1 MNREVAASFYEE
13 ELIKVSYIAPITIL
27 KDEEPMFTVKTM
39 PNLPKKLLPPK
50 GIKVP
55 DAKKPPVQVQSEA
68 KQ

>member
-1 MNREVAASFYEE
+1 
-13 ELIKVSYIAPITIL
+13 
-27 KDEEPMFTVKTM
+27 MFTVKTM